1 MKKYILQSFL
11 ILLTLSGF
19 SQHDWNINTSD
30 YSYTHQVFGKA
41 YIDGGIVN
49 GINIEIGAFC
59 GDECRGIA
67 TTNGGSCTYSTFDLT
82 VYSNQQEGEVITF
95 VLRDTDLTEYEIINT
110 IIFVSGEESGDY
122 KVPFLW
128 MDEWLYQSTDFFSF
142 SVLEDIAEAEI
153 DLAQKTITLNIAAE
167 TEITALTPLFFIA
180 PGAKVF
186 IGEEQQFSQQT
197 ITDYSNPVTYRVNGV
212 DGIISYW
219 TVLVNSLSKIS
230 YNQINEQELNI
241 FPTVST
247 DGIITVV
254 SQKEFNYILF
264 SSDGKVI
271 SSSLIKPGTTQLNIQ
286 KSGSYSVCCYK
297 DSKFISNIR
306 IIVL

>member
-1 MKKYILQSFL
+1 MKSILI
-11 ILLTLSGF
+11 ILLISISMLGYA
-19 SQHDWNINTSD
+19 QHNWNINTSD

-67 TTNGGSCTYSTFDLT
+67 ITEGGSCTYSTFDLT
-82 VYSNQQEGEVITF
+82 VYSNQQQGEVITF

-142 SVLEDIAEAEI
+142 SVLKDNAEAEI
-153 DLAQKTITLNIAAE
+153 DIPQKTITLNISAE
-167 TEITALTPLFFIA
+167 TDISALTPLFFIA

-186 IGEEQQFSQQT
+186 IGEIEQFSQQT
-197 ITDYSNPVTYRVNGV
+197 ITDYSNPVIYRVNGV
-212 DGIISYW
+212 DGIISDW

-230 YNQINEQELNI
+230 DYQRQELEI
-241 FPTVST
+241 FVFPTVSI
-247 DGIITVV
+247 DGLISVE
-254 SQKEFNYILF
+254 SKKEFNYKIF

-271 SSSLIKPGTTQLNIQ
+271 SSSSIKPGTTQLNLQ
-286 KSGSYSVCCYK
+286 ESGHYNVCFYEDFK
-297 DSKFISNIR
+297 LFTNIR